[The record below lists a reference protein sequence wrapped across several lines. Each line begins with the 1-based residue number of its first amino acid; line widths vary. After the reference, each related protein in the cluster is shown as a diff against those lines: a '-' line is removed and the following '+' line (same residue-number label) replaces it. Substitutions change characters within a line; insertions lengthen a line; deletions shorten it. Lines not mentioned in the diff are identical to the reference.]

1 MNNAINYADIL
12 KQTVKDATIHQPR
25 SQKINL
31 YPVCDVESG
40 NFVVLAT
47 GFDKKSWIDFVL
59 FHARLV
65 EKDNYNRKIIIE
77 EDNFEE
83 GLVDI
88 LIAAGVKKE
97 DIVTSWQ

>member
-1 MNNAINYADIL
+1 MDTTINYADIL

-25 SQKINL
+25 LQKIKL

-47 GFDKKSWIDFVL
+47 GFDKKSWVDVVL

-65 EKDNYNRKIIIE
+65 EKDHLDRKIIIE

-83 GLVDI
+83 GLADI

-97 DIVTSWQ
+97 DIVTS